1 MKDNFKKHIL
11 SPKKRF
17 YFIVCV
23 YFRVTLPVWTDT
35 AWARPRQSGRAPAS
49 STTSSGSWR
58 PTSRSTR
65 TPTRGSWRCCPRRP
79 ASTRK
84 FCRSVFLWSENSA
97 KEKPKQMWTIFCHQL
112 FFCSARLEVNRR
124 RRGMCAHALSFFF
137 IREMDVSY
145 FLLFCFIFQ
154 LDS

>member
-84 FCRSVFLWSENSA
+84 FCRSVICDQKILRKRNQSKCGQF
-97 KEKPKQMWTIFCHQL
+97 FCHPL
-112 FFCSARLEVNRR
+112 FSVLQGWKWIEDGAA
-124 RRGMCAHALSFFF
+124 CALMHSVFFLYERWTFLISFSFVSFFN
-137 IREMDVSY
+137 
-145 FLLFCFIFQ
+145 
-154 LDS
+154 